1 MRNWGGQEAVEDKE
15 QVFYLAFS
23 AMGKDLENTTTEA
36 IKAYTVHCR
45 NSSLWD
51 LALKLELQEEIHVPS
66 GRNGCW
72 IN

>member
-1 MRNWGGQEAVEDKE
+1 
-15 QVFYLAFS
+15 
-23 AMGKDLENTTTEA
+23 MGKDLDNITTEA